1 MNYIENIYI
10 CLAAPLIITI
20 LCIRTKGQK
29 MMTFVLGG
37 MTVCLLS
44 SYISTFFAAALN
56 ADALTASLTIAPI
69 VEEIMKLFPVMFFL
83 LVYEPGREDIGASV
97 LMTAVG
103 FATFENVC
111 YLAQNG
117 ADKLMYL
124 MVRGFGTGAMHVV
137 CGALIGIGIIRLW
150 DSTWL
155 RISGTL
161 GILATATTYHG
172 IYNMLVTK
180 PGIPAYI
187 GYFIPLFTVFAIVIP
202 IRNRIMKREMR
213 LRHKSDE

>member
-155 RISGTL
+155 RIAGTI
-161 GILATATTYHG
+161 GILSTATAYHG

>member
-150 DSTWL
+150 DITWL

-161 GILATATTYHG
+161 GILATATAYHG

-180 PGIPAYI
+180 PGIPSYI

-202 IRNRIMKREMR
+202 VRNRIMKREMR
-213 LRHKSDE
+213 LSHKSDE